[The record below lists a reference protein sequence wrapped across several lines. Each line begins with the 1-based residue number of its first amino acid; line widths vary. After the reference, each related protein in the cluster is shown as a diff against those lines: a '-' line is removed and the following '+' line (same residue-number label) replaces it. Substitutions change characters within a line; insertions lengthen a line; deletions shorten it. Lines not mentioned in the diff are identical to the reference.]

1 MASDNNTVYLEDL
14 EQASAKKVTKTAG
27 TSASTSTTTASKR
40 QRTIMDMFSSSQ
52 EKDSSDPAAKKLK
65 LSPSR
70 PLGAS
75 SSKPTLPVKL
85 GATKLN
91 AIPFSLS
98 AFQDSLSE
106 SERAL
111 LQLEC
116 ESMGNSWLKLLKDEI
131 KKPYFVQLKKFL
143 WDEGVRGVSDS
154 LLPPKVYPPAKDI
167 YSWSNTP
174 LGKIKVV
181 IIGQDPY
188 HNPRQAHGLCFSVP
202 PGVSTPPSLKNN
214 SRRNIPTFI
223 VPNHG
228 NLTAWASNG
237 VLMLN
242 TCLTVRAHEPGSHS
256 NKGWEQF
263 TDKVVDTGFGRGV
276 VFLAWGSWAANRVK
290 KLSTTKHLIL
300 KSAHPSP
307 KSADRGFFGNGHF
320 KAANEWLEEKY
331 GANGAVDW
339 CSVTN

>member
-1 MASDNNTVYLEDL
+1 MASDDNTVYLEDI
-14 EQASAKKVTKTAG
+14 EQASEKKITKTAG
-27 TSASTSTTTASKR
+27 SSSSTTTTTACKR

-52 EKDSSDPAAKKLK
+52 EKDSSDLQLRNSNRNTACEARSNKAQ
-65 LSPSR
+65 R
-70 PLGAS
+70 D
-75 SSKPTLPVKL
+75 
-85 GATKLN
+85 
-91 AIPFSLS
+91 PFSLS

-188 HNPRQAHGLCFSVP
+188 HNPRQAHGLCFSIYQE
-202 PGVSTPPSLKNN
+202 LKAEY
-214 SRRNIPTFI
+214 PDFV

-263 TDKVVDTGFGRGV
+263 TDKVVDVIDKYGGANLPGVNSETGFGRGV
-276 VFLAWGSWAANRVK
+276 VFLAWGAWAANRVK